1 MGDLS
6 LGVSKGFAC
15 ESFPAEAP
23 PVVRSATGGRFLG
36 IPIDLYLW
44 LGMILLVTFPNRAKG
59 GGERALPP
67 VTGAGERA
75 PSHPWA

>member
-23 PVVRSATGGRFLG
+23 VVRSATGGRFLG
-36 IPIDLYLW
+36 IPIDLYVW
-44 LGMILLVTFPNRAKG
+44 VGMILLVTFPNRAKG
-59 GGERALPP
+59 GRERALP
-67 VTGAGERA
+67 
-75 PSHPWA
+75 

>member
-23 PVVRSATGGRFLG
+23 VVRSATGGRFLG
-36 IPIDLYLW
+36 IPIDLYVR
-44 LGMILLVTFPNRAKG
+44 LGMILLVTFPNRARG
-59 GGERALPP
+59 GGERVLPP
-67 VTGAGERA
+67 VSGAGERA
-75 PSHPWA
+75 HSHPWA